1 MPNLSLKTN
10 QSNEKKLVTYQD
22 ELTLEVSSRYH
33 TEYIEGIYKKS
44 TRFVMQSI
52 TNTNVNERK

>member
-10 QSNEKKLVTYQD
+10 QSNEKNLVTYQD

-33 TEYIEGIYKKS
+33 TEYIEGIYKKVHDLS
-44 TRFVMQSI
+44 C
-52 TNTNVNERK
+52 KA